1 LTPSA
6 WKTASTV
13 TGSVAEMSEPNMS
26 AARPP
31 IGCEMPCA
39 PAQTMIP
46 AMANAEMTVPKKA
59 KSTVG
64 TMLSKKA
71 LRFMLYPASKMIGGS
86 SQIMKNSKSKR
97 MSDIISLPLTALKMA
112 EAAMPRSTP
121 TPASGR

>member
-1 LTPSA
+1 
-6 WKTASTV
+6 
-13 TGSVAEMSEPNMS
+13 
-26 AARPP
+26 
-31 IGCEMPCA
+31 
-39 PAQTMIP
+39 MIP